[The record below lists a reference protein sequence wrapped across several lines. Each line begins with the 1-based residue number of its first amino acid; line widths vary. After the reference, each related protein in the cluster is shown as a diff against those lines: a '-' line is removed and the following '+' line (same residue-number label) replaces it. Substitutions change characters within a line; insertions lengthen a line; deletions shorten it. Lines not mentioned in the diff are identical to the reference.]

1 MLEKVKLAMAIT
13 TDAYDAELSDL
24 IDAALLDLGIAGVE
38 GIQNYDAMV
47 QRAIITYCRMMFHSP
62 ADFDNLRWA
71 YESLKGQMAIATGY
85 TEWGAL
91 NGTCGRADADRRSS
105 GVTW

>member
-13 TDAYDAELSDL
+13 TNAYDAELSDL

-47 QRAIITYCRMMFHSP
+47 QRAIIT
-62 ADFDNLRWA
+62 
-71 YESLKGQMAIATGY
+71 
-85 TEWGAL
+85 
-91 NGTCGRADADRRSS
+91 
-105 GVTW
+105 